1 VPQSESCIVVGEQ
14 ATGIVLM
21 TEAERRKIHELIAQA
36 SDRDQAAALAVE
48 EKVLAFERARATD
61 DTVYVMERLSLLG
74 LADLHER
81 ISALLLRSSDAR
93 TDDRPPWV
101 G

>member
-1 VPQSESCIVVGEQ
+1 
-14 ATGIVLM
+14 M
-21 TEAERRKIHELIAQA
+21 TEAERRKIHEWIAKA
-36 SDRDQAAALAVE
+36 SDGDQAAALAVE
-48 EKVLAFERARATD
+48 EEVLAFERARATD

-81 ISALLLRSSDAR
+81 ISALRLRGSECR
-93 TDDRPPWV
+93 TDDRPPWI